1 MNHGKFSF
9 KKTVGR
15 NDFTLIFGR
24 VGKRRNIFTDKRH
37 KPKHCKRTRMQMYRR
52 AAQGWRN
59 QTYGRLVALKL
70 VVKYGTR
77 TPTRRFGINK

>member
-1 MNHGKFSF
+1 MNDGKFSF

-24 VGKRRNIFTDKRH
+24 VGKKRNIFTDKRH

-59 QTYGRLVALKL
+59 QTYGRLNALKMRL
-70 VVKYGTR
+70 MFGRLK
-77 TPTRRFGINK
+77 PTRRFGINK

>member
-1 MNHGKFSF
+1 MNDGKFSF

-24 VGKRRNIFTDKRH
+24 VGKRRTVFFDKGR
-37 KPKHCKRTRMQMYRR
+37 KPNHYKRTRMQKYRR

-59 QTYGRLVALKL
+59 QTYGRLVALKML
-70 VVKYGTR
+70 IKYGKQQ
-77 TPTRRFGINK
+77 PTRRFGINK